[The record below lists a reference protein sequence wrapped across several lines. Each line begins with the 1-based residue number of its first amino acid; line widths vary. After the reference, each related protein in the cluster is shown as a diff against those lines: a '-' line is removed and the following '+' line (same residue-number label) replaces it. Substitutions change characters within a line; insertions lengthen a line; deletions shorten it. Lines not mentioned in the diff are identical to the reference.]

1 MAKIAIDAGHGKYTA
16 GKRCLKSLDKNETRE
31 WILNSRIATDLEM
44 YLKSAGHE
52 TLRVD
57 DITGETDVS
66 LSNRVKKANDWKA
79 DYYISIHH
87 NAGVKGGSGGGTVV
101 YKYNGATGKSKSTQ
115 EAIYEYVIKRGN
127 LKGNRYDGTLDGNF
141 YVIRKTSMPSSLIEC
156 GFMDSSTDI
165 KYILDKEWSK
175 KIALGIA
182 EGICKVYGGIIVQ
195 TTTNT
200 GVNKDKENT
209 FVPYKVKI
217 VANTLN
223 IRKGA
228 GTNYDKNGVVKKDNV
243 YTIIDE
249 ATGKGAT
256 KWGKLKSG
264 SGWISLDLSYVKK
277 V

>member
-31 WILNSRIATDLEM
+31 WVLNNRIATELEV
-44 YLKSAGHE
+44 YLKNAGHE

-66 LSNRVKKANDWKA
+66 LYNRVKKANNWKA
-79 DYYISIHH
+79 DFYISVHH
-87 NAGVKGGSGGGTVV
+87 NAGVKGGNGGGVVV
-101 YKYNGATGKSKSTQ
+101 YKYSGVTGKSKSAQ
-115 EAIYEYVIKRGN
+115 EAIYEHVIKQGN

-141 YVIRKTSMPSSLIEC
+141 YVVKKTSMPSVLIEC

-175 KIALGIA
+175 KMALGIA
-182 EGICKVYGGIIVQ
+182 EGICKVYGGVVTK
-195 TTTNT
+195 TTTST
-200 GVNKDKENT
+200 NKNKT
-209 FVPYKVKI
+209 FMPYKVRV

-228 GTNYDKNGVVKKDNV
+228 GTNYGVIGSIEDKGV
-243 YTIIDE
+243 YTIVDE
-249 ATGKGAT
+249 VINGST
-256 KWGKLKSG
+256 KWGLLKSYEKNRN
-264 SGWISLDLSYVKK
+264 GWISLNYVTKI
-277 V
+277 